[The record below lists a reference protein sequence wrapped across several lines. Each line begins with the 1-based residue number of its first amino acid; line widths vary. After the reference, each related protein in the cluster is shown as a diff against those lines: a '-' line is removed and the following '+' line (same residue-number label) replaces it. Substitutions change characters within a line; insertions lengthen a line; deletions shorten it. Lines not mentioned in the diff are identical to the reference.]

1 MLYYLKKNWKLS
13 SLVCLLEIGEWGMQ
27 AVVALIMIKCLD
39 AAFAL
44 DMKRFLFW
52 TVVNVASWGLYFAI
66 SILQETTLAL
76 VTLHW
81 TLLLVSLFIA
91 LVMWGAPK
99 LFEKKMESLGE
110 ACSKEQAEA
119 VSSLKNL
126 LRGFDVLHS
135 FGREDRFLQEGDA
148 ASDRME
154 QPVYHLNCVR
164 NIIYGLLG
172 YVNVVAQFLTD
183 IFVVALAVKGSI
195 GIAAIG
201 GAGNLTGGVA
211 TGLDNLAKYRLSL
224 SAARPYFSKITVHED
239 GKQDVQAARMEKMK
253 NAITTEHL
261 GFSYGE
267 KTVLSDL
274 NLCFERNKKYAVT
287 GASGC
292 GKSTLL
298 KILLGWLPDYTGTVL
313 LDTADARTYTAEQL
327 GQEIGYIE
335 QDVFLFHTSIRENL
349 TLGEEFTEEQLQ
361 KALKESA
368 LLGDLDQ
375 MPAGLETIVGEEG
388 NNLSGGQKQRVAIAR
403 ALLHECSVLLVD
415 EGTSAL
421 DKETADVVEQSLL
434 AKPDLTLIL
443 VSHHLSEER
452 KMEFDAVYE
461 L

>member
-327 GQEIGYIE
+327 GQ
-335 QDVFLFHTSIRENL
+335 
-349 TLGEEFTEEQLQ
+349 
-361 KALKESA
+361 K
-368 LLGDLDQ
+368 
-375 MPAGLETIVGEEG
+375 
-388 NNLSGGQKQRVAIAR
+388 
-403 ALLHECSVLLVD
+403 
-415 EGTSAL
+415 
-421 DKETADVVEQSLL
+421 L
-434 AKPDLTLIL
+434 AT
-443 VSHHLSEER
+443 
-452 KMEFDAVYE
+452 
-461 L
+461 